1 MIVQLAAFA
10 MGTRIECALQ
20 GDREDVLRAAGE
32 EALDE
37 IKRWE
42 SLLSAFRTDS
52 IISRINAEAFER
64 PVRVDTQTFALLAL
78 CEEVWRLSEGAF
90 DPTIG
95 PLMRAWGFRAESA
108 AVSQPELQARLAA
121 ARALVGF
128 DKLVLDP
135 ERSTIRVLAPGVTL
149 DLGAVGKGFALDRAG
164 EVLRDCLSQTSP
176 PHDPPAALL
185 HAGTSSVL
193 AIGAPAATA
202 GFRVALANPPPQTGT
217 WAEITL
223 RDSALGV
230 SAPHGR
236 TQHDAQGHAVGHV
249 LDPRSGEPTRAA
261 RCVAVVGPS
270 AALCDAWSTA
280 ALVLGQRPPNLPDG
294 YTCHV
299 LASHA

>member
-10 MGTRIECALQ
+10 MGTRIECILQ

-37 IKRWE
+37 IRRWE

-78 CEEVWRLSEGAF
+78 CEEVWRASGGAF

-95 PLMRAWGFRAESA
+95 PLMRAWGFCGDAVA
-108 AVSQPELQARLAA
+108 ASPPDLQSRLAA

-128 DKLVLDP
+128 DKLVLDA
-135 ERSTIRVLAPGVTL
+135 ERLTIRALAPGVTL

-164 EVLRDCLSQTSP
+164 EVLRDCLPQASP

-193 AIGAPAATA
+193 AIGAPPATA
-202 GFRVALANPPPQTGT
+202 GFRIAVAHPPPQTGS
-217 WAEITL
+217 WAEVTL

-236 TQHDAQGHAVGHV
+236 TQNDAEGRSVGHV
-249 LDPRSGEPTRAA
+249 LDPRTGEPTRAA
-261 RCVAVVGPS
+261 RGVAVVGPS

-280 ALVLGQRPPNLPDG
+280 ALVLGERPPDLPDG
-294 YTCHV
+294 YACHV
-299 LASHA
+299 LAAHD